1 MVIRGDFVLR
11 QIAGEY
17 VLVPTGMAALDFGSL
32 ISTNEVGYFIWEQL
46 QTPKTMDELVDAVVN
61 EFDVDAGTA
70 RTDTEQFVE
79 QLRKHRL
86 VEE

>member
-32 ISTNEVGYFIWEQL
+32 ISTNEVGYFIW
-46 QTPKTMDELVDAVVN
+46 K
-61 EFDVDAGTA
+61 
-70 RTDTEQFVE
+70 
-79 QLRKHRL
+79 
-86 VEE
+86 

>member
-32 ISTNEVGYFIWEQL
+32 ISTNGVGYFIWKQL